1 MKIDPLKKIRRSL
14 DISRC
19 CPPWR
24 RWALQSFCTQK
35 NASRNIDSET
45 RGKTIITTIIIVISY
60 LKPCNLWHMYFF
72 PLAENMLRTLAS
84 MIHISIYSIFYWTLY
99 SLNHYILVE
108 KEKGLKSVKY
118 LQNSIDEYLK

>member
-1 MKIDPLKKIRRSL
+1 MKIDPLKKICRSL

-19 CPPWR
+19 CLPSSWR
-24 RWALQSFCTQK
+24 ALQSFCTQK

-72 PLAENMLRTLAS
+72 PLAENMLRTLAF
-84 MIHISIYSIFYWTLY
+84 MIHISIYTIFYWTFY
-99 SLNHYILVE
+99 SLYCFMKVK
-108 KEKGLKSVKY
+108 KEKRLLGMMKNFKHF
-118 LQNSIDEYLK
+118 DD

>member
-14 DISRC
+14 DIPRCSPPSR
-19 CPPWR
+19 R
-24 RWALQSFCTQK
+24 RALQSFCTQK

-84 MIHISIYSIFYWTLY
+84 MIHISIYSIFLLNIVSTKPLHESQNGKRLY
-99 SLNHYILVE
+99 LT
-108 KEKGLKSVKY
+108 
-118 LQNSIDEYLK
+118 